1 MNNINFNMGQKD
13 GIWLV
18 IDLIRELKYD
28 NEFCNFYMNI
38 EKEDVV
44 IQMMDKL
51 EERIMKKEET
61 IEKQFADLTSHK
73 MNLEEEAKRVAVSRA
88 ETDVLK
94 SKILGEL

>member
-51 EERIMKKEET
+51 EERTKQHFSEELNYGKESGD
-61 IEKQFADLTSHK
+61 EK
-73 MNLEEEAKRVAVSRA
+73 
-88 ETDVLK
+88 
-94 SKILGEL
+94 